1 MGSWQSPVEGQT
13 QREVAL
19 GSVPGYP
26 NAPGRRRGRS
36 SAGGLHRAVEILWA
50 GMIVAVICVAG
61 LLAIS
66 WIQSQ
71 GAVTIVR
78 AQATAIREGQVERA
92 YDLFSDEYRAAM
104 SLPMF
109 RRWLRRQ
116 PPLSG
121 IQNLRIWGRSVWRG
135 TAILWGSFQDD
146 LGHSYPVRYSLVRE
160 NGDWRIDSF
169 QVRAEVPET
178 LPNTNRFHYI

>member
-1 MGSWQSPVEGQT
+1 M
-13 QREVAL
+13 
-19 GSVPGYP
+19 
-26 NAPGRRRGRS
+26 
-36 SAGGLHRAVEILWA
+36 EILWA

-116 PPLSG
+116 PPLS
-121 IQNLRIWGRSVWRG
+121 
-135 TAILWGSFQDD
+135 A
-146 LGHSYPVRYSLVRE
+146 P
-160 NGDWRIDSF
+160 
-169 QVRAEVPET
+169 
-178 LPNTNRFHYI
+178 